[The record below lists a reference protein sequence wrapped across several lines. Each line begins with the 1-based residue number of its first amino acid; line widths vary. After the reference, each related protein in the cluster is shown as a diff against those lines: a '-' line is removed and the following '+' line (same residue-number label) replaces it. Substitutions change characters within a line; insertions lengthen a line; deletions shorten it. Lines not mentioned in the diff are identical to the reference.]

1 MRCNEFKEKV
11 ADLFDKTIDKQTQA
25 ELDEHMKSCPEC
37 KAYYDEL
44 REAFDM
50 LQPISI
56 EKIKGEKE
64 KKAVADSSSQNAGA
78 GGSFSST
85 KSTIFILRS
94 SFMKVAAIFIAAAFL
109 CGLAYAAYHVI
120 VPTKEEKVVDE
131 YADKKMF
138 VPFRMPKEASE
149 WHKKR
154 FGDGI
159 CVYWCK
165 GTWVINGDDSFVEEH
180 PFCAWGYT
188 FFEKNTTIRLDGKV
202 LDINN
207 LPDLPASALKKMEI
221 HYNEDGHG
229 MVLLSTKPVQ
239 IPANVKGNINPELTI
254 LLTGTPPAGNPMKT
268 SIYVKNGTDDS
279 FDWKNHYQG
288 TSWEW
293 EKEDISSYLKEVS
306 YRKDHHVRINV
317 CKGTPQ
323 KHIDRIKSIMQEC
336 NVKNYELEK
345 QK

>member
-1 MRCNEFKEKV
+1 MDTSNDNIRK
-11 ADLFDKTIDKQTQA
+11 L
-25 ELDEHMKSCPEC
+25 
-37 KAYYDEL
+37 
-44 REAFDM
+44 FDM
-50 LQPISI
+50 LDNPAAYSEQEISDI
-56 EKIKGEKE
+56 INCDEEIRETYRLMVEAK
-64 KKAVADSSSQNAGA
+64 
-78 GGSFSST
+78 
-85 KSTIFILRS
+85 RS
-94 SFMKVAAIFIAAAFL
+94 SRWKHPHQSVDIDAAWQRFEQKHYTQQRPFHRWMHVAAIFIAAAFL
-109 CGLAYAAYHVI
+109 CGLAYAAYHAI
-120 VPTKEEKVVDE
+120 VPTKEEKVADE

-138 VPFRMPKEASE
+138 VPFYMPKEASE

-229 MVLLSTKPVQ
+229 MVHLSTKPVQ

-268 SIYVKNGTDDS
+268 SIYVKNGTDNS

-317 CKGTPQ
+317 CKDTPQ
-323 KHIDRIKSIMQEC
+323 KHIDRIKSIIQEC
-336 NVKNYELEK
+336 DVTNYEIVR
-345 QK
+345 Q

>member
-1 MRCNEFKEKV
+1 MKCNEFREKV

-50 LQPISI
+50 LQPREVKS
-56 EKIKGEKE
+56 EERRVLRLSF
-64 KKAVADSSSQNAGA
+64 ASSLWK
-78 GGSFSST
+78 T
-85 KSTIFILRS
+85 
-94 SFMKVAAIFIAAAFL
+94 AAIFIAAAFL
-109 CGLAYAAYHVI
+109 CGLAYAAYHAI

-138 VPFRMPKEASE
+138 VPFHMPKEASE

-180 PFCAWGYT
+180 PFCARGYT

-229 MVLLSTKPVQ
+229 MVHLSTKPVQ

-254 LLTGTPPAGNPMKT
+254 LLTGMPPKDSGAKT
-268 SIYVKNGTDDS
+268 SIWERRGN
-279 FDWKNHYQG
+279 FDGFSWKNY
-288 TSWEW
+288 TICSWKW
-293 EKEDISSYLKEVS
+293 DVDDISTHLKEVAI
-306 YRKDHHVRINV
+306 RKDHSVRINV
-317 CKGTPQ
+317 CRGVPQ
-323 KHIDRIKSIMQEC
+323 EHIDRITRLMKE
-336 NVKNYELEK
+336 NGVTNYRFVR
-345 QK
+345 Q